1 MTTWHHALLL
11 MFALGSHA
19 SAAIAEPQVSVDTF
33 IQASDNPGNA
43 PQQPPAT
50 VHAPAPRT
58 PSDSVWDKPLEVV
71 VIADVAST
79 GHVADVSVVT
89 SSRQREIDRAAIE
102 AVRQWQFEPTHF
114 DGEAVPVRGRV
125 RARFSRP

>member
-1 MTTWHHALLL
+1 MAKLHHALLL
-11 MFALGSHA
+11 TLALGTQA
-19 SAAIAEPQVSVDTF
+19 SAALAEPQVSVDTF

-58 PSDSVWDKPLEVV
+58 PPDSVWDKPVELV

-89 SSRQREIDRAAIE
+89 SSRQREIDRAALE
-102 AVRQWQFEPTHF
+102 AVRQ
-114 DGEAVPVRGRV
+114 
-125 RARFSRP
+125 